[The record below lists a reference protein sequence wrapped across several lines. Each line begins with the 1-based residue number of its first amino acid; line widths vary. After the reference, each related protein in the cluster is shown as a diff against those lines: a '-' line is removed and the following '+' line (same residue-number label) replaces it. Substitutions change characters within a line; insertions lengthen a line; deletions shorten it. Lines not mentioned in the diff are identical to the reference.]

1 MSETRKKATE
11 ETTAERSGKTIE
23 ASPTKGLGDFQAGLG
38 AMSECWQ
45 IMLQLGQA
53 IGREQSLLF
62 REETAV
68 LSGEADGLRRLHDSQ
83 EMARYGVRCAQLQAD
98 VAVHG
103 TRAMMDMS
111 RNAWFEMLSIW
122 TRALQPFPAAP
133 LGKGAGSDATDRR

>member
-1 MSETRKKATE
+1 MSETKKKAAE
-11 ETTAERSGKTIE
+11 DNTAERSGKNVD
-23 ASPTKGLGDFQAGLG
+23 ASATSGLVDFRAGLG
-38 AMSECWQ
+38 AMNECMQ

-68 LSGEADGLRRLHDSQ
+68 LSGEADGLRRLHDTQ

-103 TRAMMDMS
+103 TRAMIDMS
-111 RNAWFEMLSIW
+111 RNAWFEMMSAW
-122 TRALQPFPAAP
+122 TRALLPSPAAP
-133 LGKGAGSDATDRR
+133 HEKVAGSDASDRR